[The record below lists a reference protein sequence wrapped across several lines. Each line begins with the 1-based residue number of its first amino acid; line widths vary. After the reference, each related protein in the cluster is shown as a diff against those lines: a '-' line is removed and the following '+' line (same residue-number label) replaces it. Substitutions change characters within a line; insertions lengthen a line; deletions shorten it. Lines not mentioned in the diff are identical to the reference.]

1 MGTLRINGTI
11 DVAQFWP
18 VGNSDADTT
27 QLKINVSSDSFEF
40 SEDDRTFS
48 KTNVYKNAVVTG
60 KGGKKPAI
68 KFSKRNKTFSINV
81 RLQGV
86 DAPELHYKAPP
97 LPGNSVTEEV
107 RKKYNEVN
115 EDFRQPFGENAAYAL
130 GSFLTAKADDEGIVN
145 AVFVSKN
152 IYEPAD
158 ALDTFGRFVGN
169 ILVGRTDINL
179 WLASEG
185 WVIPTFYASMSE
197 SEIDAVI
204 KACRKGVKKNRAL
217 RNITYDCSHFE
228 KDRILR
234 RDVDEYEEGSDAG
247 LVLVPKFFRRTVNY
261 HVSKAS
267 KIFKGSF
274 LKFIQEKAKHDTFML
289 LDEFLEHDA
298 ETADQYRIDDY
309 LDGNTFTL
317 KIDRI
322 VFKEGSSSLKN
333 QAGKKILK
341 F

>member
-1 MGTLRINGTI
+1 MGTLKINGTI

-18 VGNSDADTT
+18 MGNSDADTT
-27 QLKINVSSDSFEF
+27 QLKINVSSNSFEF
-40 SEDDRTFS
+40 AEDDQTFY

-68 KFSKRNKTFSINV
+68 KFSKRNKTYSINV

-97 LPGNSVTEEV
+97 LTRNSVTDEIRE
-107 RKKYNEVN
+107 KYNEIN

-130 GSFLTAKADDEGIVN
+130 GSYLTSKADSNGIVK

-152 IYEPAD
+152 IDEPAD

-204 KACRKGVKKNRAL
+204 QACRKGAKKNRAL
-217 RNITYDCSHFE
+217 KNITYDCSHFE

-234 RDVDEYEEGSDAG
+234 KNVDDYEEGSDEG
-247 LVLVPKFFRRTVNY
+247 LVLVPKFFRRAVNY
-261 HVSKAS
+261 HVSKSS

-274 LKFIQEKAKHDTFML
+274 IKFIQEKAKHDLFMM

-298 ETADQYRIDDY
+298 ATADQYRIDDY
-309 LDGNTFTL
+309 LEKNTFTL

-322 VFKEGSSSLKN
+322 VFKEGSSTLKN
-333 QAGKKILK
+333 QSGKKIIK